1 MKPNIFIPEVVEL
14 AIKKLNNNGFDA
26 YVVGGCVRD
35 SILGIEPSDWD
46 ITTSALPHNI
56 INCFENYKIIE
67 TGLKHG
73 TVAVIIYDMLIEI
86 TTFRIDGEYK
96 DNRRPNEVQ
105 FTSEI
110 AYDLQRRDFTINAIA
125 YNNTNGIVDLYEGIK
140 DIEVKLIKCVGEP
153 DKRFNEDGL
162 RILRALRF
170 ASVLNFEIESNTA
183 NSIHKNKNLLTNIS
197 SERIAVE
204 FNKLITGIN
213 FKNVLT
219 EYKDVIAVFIPEI
232 SNVANWENTLSVMSN
247 VSNVLNLKLAVM
259 FHDIGKLENLD
270 SDEDINDYAYIVKRS
285 SDMASNILQNLKY
298 DKEMINVIKKLI
310 LYYGAEIQ
318 PTTKS
323 IKRWLNKI
331 GIEMFKML
339 LEIKKAHIKAQD
351 GFVKEKSCD
360 IEQIQ
365 FIMSDVLIK
374 KQCFNLKE
382 LAVNGKDLIEIGLPI
397 GKYIGEVLNEL
408 LNMVIDEELE
418 NEKDK
423 LLNYVKIFINN
434 T

>member
-1 MKPNIFIPEVVEL
+1 MKPIIFMPEAVEF
-14 AIKKLNNNGFDA
+14 AIKKLNSNGFDA

-35 SILGIEPSDWD
+35 SILGIDPSDWD

-56 INCFENYKIIE
+56 INCFKGYKVIE

-73 TVAVIIYDMLIEI
+73 TVTVIISSMLIEI
-86 TTFRIDGEYK
+86 TSFRIDGEYK
-96 DNRRPNEVQ
+96 DNRRPDAVQ

-110 AYDLQRRDFTINAIA
+110 AYDLQRRDLTINALA

-140 DIEVKLIKCVGEP
+140 DIEYKLIKCVGEP

-170 ASVLNFEIESNTA
+170 ASVLNFEIELNTA
-183 NSIHKNKNLLTNIS
+183 ISIHKNKDLLTNIS

-213 FKNVLT
+213 FNNILI
-219 EYKDVIAVFIPEI
+219 EYKDVITVFIPEI
-232 SNVANWENTLSVMSN
+232 TNIYNWENTLSLMSN

-259 FHDIGKLENLD
+259 FHDIGKLDNLNNN
-270 SDEDINDYAYIVKRS
+270 EYIKDDTYIAKRS

-298 DKEMINVIKKLI
+298 DKEMTNVIKKLV
-310 LYYGAEIQ
+310 LYYDAEIQ
-318 PTTKS
+318 PTSKN
-323 IKRWLNKI
+323 IKRWLNKT
-331 GIEMFKML
+331 GVDLFEML

-351 GFVKEKSCD
+351 NFVKEKSYD
-360 IEQIQ
+360 IDQIE
-365 FIMSDVLIK
+365 FIMADILIK

-382 LAVNGKDLIEIGLPI
+382 LAINGKDLIKIGLPA
-397 GKYIGEVLNEL
+397 GKYIGELLNEL
-408 LNMVIDEELE
+408 LNMVIDEEIE
-418 NEKDK
+418 NDK
-423 LLNYVKIFINN
+423 NIMLKYIKSKNYK
-434 T
+434 

>member
-14 AIKKLNNNGFDA
+14 AINKLNNNGFDA

-46 ITTSALPHNI
+46 VTTSALPHNI

-73 TVAVIIYDMLIEI
+73 TVAVIISDMLIEI

-96 DNRRPNEVQ
+96 DNRRPDEVQ

-110 AYDLQRRDFTINAIA
+110 AYDLQRRDFSINAIA

-140 DIEVKLIKCVGEP
+140 DIEYKLIKCVGEP

-183 NSIHKNKNLLTNIS
+183 SSIHKNKNLLNNIS
-197 SERIAVE
+197 AERIAVE

-213 FKNVLT
+213 FKNILT
-219 EYKDVIAVFIPEI
+219 EYKDVVTVFIPEI
-232 SNVANWENTLSVMSN
+232 SNVDNWENTLSVMSYVGN
-247 VSNVLNLKLAVM
+247 ELNLKLAVM

-270 SDEDINDYAYIVKRS
+270 SDEDIKDDTYIAKIS
-285 SDMASNILQNLKY
+285 SDMVSNILQNLKY
-298 DKEMINVIKKLI
+298 DKEMTNVIKKLI

-318 PTTKS
+318 PTTKNV
-323 IKRWLNKI
+323 KRWLNKI
-331 GIEMFKML
+331 GIETFKML
-339 LEIKKAHIKAQD
+339 LEIKKAHIKAAQD
-351 GFVKEKSCD
+351 DFVKEKSDD
-360 IEQIQ
+360 IEQIE
-365 FIMSDVLIK
+365 FIMEDVLIK
-374 KQCFNLKE
+374 KQCFNLKK
-382 LAVNGKDLIEIGLPI
+382 LAVNGQDLIEIGLAGKRI
-397 GKYIGEVLNEL
+397 GDLLNEL
-408 LNMVIDEELE
+408 LNMVINEEIE
-418 NEKDK
+418 NNKSVMLDYIKSIK
-423 LLNYVKIFINN
+423 L
-434 T
+434 